1 MTYGETV
8 QPDTYR
14 TLGHADVDCPAPR
27 LVTPLPTYKR
37 ARECSQPMEIHMTMI
52 NPATM
57 TVTQAAM
64 VLGISRSSAYECVR
78 LGTIPSIRL
87 GRRIVI
93 PRRSL
98 DELLAT
104 ARLDQPDTA

>member
-1 MTYGETV
+1 
-8 QPDTYR
+8 
-14 TLGHADVDCPAPR
+14 
-27 LVTPLPTYKR
+27 
-37 ARECSQPMEIHMTMI
+37 MEIYMTMI

-57 TVTQAAM
+57 TVTQAAT

-98 DELLAT
+98 DELLAST
-104 ARLDQPDTA
+104 RLDQPGPA